1 VNVTAAAAVHEFRK
15 GWRVVLLAAT
25 AIRRELA
32 VGSKPR
38 RPFVRVWESFDLIVE
53 IKILP
58 GIEEGSLSRDDM
70 IGVVAAQRCWE
81 VTGDLAHAAY

>member
-38 RPFVRVWESFDLIVE
+38 RPFVRVWESFDLFVE
-53 IKILP
+53 IEILP
-58 GIEEGSLSRDDM
+58 GIEKGSLSRDDM
-70 IGVVAAQRCWE
+70 IEVVAALRSWE
-81 VTGDLAHAAY
+81 VTGVWALAAD